1 MTKYISVLQL
11 KGGVGKTTIAAN
23 LAGYFL
29 SKKKKVLAVDADMK
43 QGTLLAWSCMV
54 EDKNFQSAS
63 SFTLEELINVLKS
76 ADGNFDVVIVDLPPR
91 LEDLARSSLLF
102 SDLVLM
108 PVTVSAPDYWAAGDI
123 SELINAAKKEK
134 PDLKLCLVWNKFKAT
149 KRRFELKD
157 QVNEMLGHDEIKQ
170 TLSDYIAYS
179 DVMGMGTWVGAYN
192 HIKAKAE
199 FLIFAKEVEK
209 LIK

>member
-29 SKKKKVLAVDADMK
+29 SKNKKVLAVDADMK
-43 QGTLLAWSCMV
+43 QGTLSAWSSMI
-54 EDKNFQSAS
+54 EDKNFQFGSTFS
-63 SFTLEELINVLKS
+63 LDELITLLKD
-76 ADGNFDVVIVDLPPR
+76 ADEKYDFVIVDLPPR

-102 SDLVLM
+102 SDLILM
-108 PVTVSAPDYWAAGDI
+108 PVTTSAPDFWAASDI
-123 SELINAAKKEK
+123 SELIETAKAEK
-134 PDLKLCLVWNKFKAT
+134 PDLKLRLVWNKFKPT
-149 KRRFELKD
+149 KRRLELQE
-157 QVNEMLGHDEIKQ
+157 QVKEMLGHESIKQ
-170 TLSDYIAYS
+170 PLSDYIAYS

-192 HIKAKAE
+192 HQKAKIE
-199 FLIFAKEVEK
+199 FLDFSKEIEK

>member
-29 SKKKKVLAVDADMK
+29 SKNKKVLAVDADMK
-43 QGTLLAWSCMV
+43 QGTFSAWSSMV
-54 EDKNFQSAS
+54 EDKNFQSRSTFA
-63 SFTLEELINVLKS
+63 LNELIDLLKD
-76 ADGNFDVVIVDLPPR
+76 ADEKFDIVIVDLPPR

-108 PVTVSAPDYWAAGDI
+108 PVTTSAPDFWAASDI
-123 SELINAAKKEK
+123 SELIEAAKAENS
-134 PDLKLCLVWNKFKAT
+134 DIKLRLVWNKFKPT
-149 KRRFELKD
+149 KRRLELKD
-157 QVNEMLGHDEIKQ
+157 QVKDMLGHEEIKQ
-170 TLSDYIAYS
+170 PLSDYIAYS
-179 DVMGMGTWVGAYN
+179 DVMGMGNWVGAYS
-192 HIKAKAE
+192 HPKAKIE
-199 FLIFAKEVEK
+199 FLEFAKEIEK